1 MNRQEFFIELSNLG
15 IKLNDKQKNQ
25 LEIYKDFLQEYN
37 RHTNLTTIIED
48 NDIYLKHFY
57 DSISVV
63 KYINI
68 SNISNLLDIGTG
80 AGFPGMVIKII
91 FPNISVTL
99 LDSNNKKIEFLKQ
112 LSEKLDLDV
121 ELINER
127 AEKFIINRREY
138 YDIVISRAVAFL
150 PILLELA
157 IPYVKINGHF
167 ISMKGN
173 ADEELEKSKTVPK
186 ELGAKLESVN
196 KFLLIKENS
205 SRTIIIYKKIEKSP
219 FKYPRSYDKIKK
231 HYL

>member
-37 RHTNLTTIIED
+37 RHTNLTTITED

-57 DSISVV
+57 DSISLV

-127 AEKFIINRREY
+127 AEEFIINRREY

-186 ELGAKLESVN
+186 VLGAKLESVN

>member
-1 MNRQEFFIELSNLG
+1 MNKQEFFIELSNLG

-127 AEKFIINRREY
+127 AEEFIINRREY

>member
-57 DSISVV
+57 DSISVI

-80 AGFPGMVIKII
+80 AGFPGMVIKIL

-127 AEKFIINRREY
+127 AEEFIINRREY

-157 IPYVKINGHF
+157 IPYVKINGDF